1 MSCFSKSKKVIRAE
15 SHIAKLLRNVYGGG
29 TGLNLA
35 TLDARD
41 NRLVVIFCFAKKTLN
56 VCSNLYFAAIFS

>member
-1 MSCFSKSKKVIRAE
+1 MLIIMQKKLNSMSFFSRSNEVIRAE

-41 NRLVVIFCFAKKTLN
+41 
-56 VCSNLYFAAIFS
+56 